1 MKADSE
7 AKSRVLELHKIINEH
22 SYNYHTEDN
31 PIISDSEYDDL
42 FNELIELEANYP
54 DLSFSHSPTQRVGS
68 KPLDGFTKVDHL
80 TAMLSLENAFNNKDL
95 QDFDNRIKE
104 RLISEENIS
113 FSCEPKLDGIAV
125 NLIYK
130 EGYLHQATTRG
141 DGKTGE
147 DITHNIRT
155 IPSIP
160 LSLRVTEIEPPKLIE
175 IRGEVF
181 IDIEDFKKINRNAK
195 SSSEKVFANPRN
207 AAAGSLRQLDSKITA
222 SRPLKFFAH
231 GLGSLDYG
239 KNHSIQTQMEVFD
252 FYRSWGLPI
261 NPLTE
266 LSRDINECISYFTK
280 IEGLRAQLPYEIDG
294 VVFKVNSFKMQESLG
309 QVSRAPRWAIARKF
323 PAEVGSTKVKSIT
336 FQVGRV
342 GSITPV
348 AEFEPLNL
356 GGVVVSHAS
365 IHNFDE
371 IERLDVREGDS
382 VQIKR
387 AGDVIPQ
394 IIKVDLSKRHKSSKK
409 IKAPSQCP
417 SCDNRLI
424 KLEDEAIL
432 RCNAGKN
439 CPAQKT
445 ESIRHYVSRN
455 ALNIDGLGEKIIELL
470 VQKSLISDFSD
481 LYNLNKEALVE
492 LEGFAEKSAT
502 NLLESIEKSKETTL
516 ARFIYALG
524 IREVG
529 EATALNLSINFQ
541 DIDKLLMASKEEL
554 IEINDIGP
562 IVADHIF
569 EFFSNGDNKEL
580 IDKLL
585 KSGVIFQ
592 EVQAQSDNL
601 FSSKVIVITGSFK
614 GIARSQLKE
623 ELIRSGARVSGS
635 VSSRTD
641 YLIAGEKPGSK
652 LKKAVD
658 LGIEVLEEDKVLEI
672 LANQR

>member
-1 MKADSE
+1 MKVDSE
-7 AKSRVLELHKIINEH
+7 VKSRVLELHKIINEH
-22 SYNYHTEDN
+22 SYNYHSLDN
-31 PIISDSEYDDL
+31 PTIEDSEYDAL
-42 FNELIELEANYP
+42 FNELLELEAKYP
-54 DLSFSHSPTQRVGS
+54 SLSLSHSPTQRIGS
-68 KPLDGFTKVDHL
+68 EPLEGFNKVDHL
-80 TAMLSLENAFNNKDL
+80 TPMLSLENAFNTKDL
-95 QDFDNRIKE
+95 EDFNKRIME
-104 RLISEENIS
+104 RLVSENQVN

-160 LSLRVTEIEPPKLIE
+160 LSLLESKIKAPSLIE

-181 IDIEDFKKINRNAK
+181 IDIKDFKEINKKAK
-195 SSSEKVFANPRN
+195 ADSEKIFANPRN
-207 AAAGSLRQLDSKITA
+207 AAAGSLRQLDPRVAA

-231 GLGSLDYG
+231 GIGSLDFG
-239 KNHSIQTQMEVFD
+239 KDTSPKTQMEVFD
-252 FYRSWGLPI
+252 CYVSWGLPI

-266 LSRDINECISYFTK
+266 QANDINECISYFKK
-280 IEGLRAQLPYEIDG
+280 IESLRGQLTYEIDG
-294 VVFKVNSFKMQESLG
+294 VVFKVNSFDMQQSLG

-323 PAEVGSTKVKSIT
+323 PAEVGSTKVKSIS

-348 AEFEPLNL
+348 AEFEPLNI

-371 IERLDVREGDS
+371 IERLDVREGDT

-394 IIKVDLSKRHKSSKK
+394 IIKVDLSKRKK
-409 IKAPSQCP
+409 DLQKVKPPTACP
-417 SCDNRLI
+417 SCNSKLI
-424 KLEDEAIL
+424 KLENEAIL
-432 RCNAGKN
+432 RCNAGTN

-455 ALNIDGLGEKIIELL
+455 ALNIDGLGERIIELL
-470 VQKSLISDFSD
+470 VQNNLVSSLPD
-481 LYNLNKEALVE
+481 LYLLKKKDLLE
-492 LEGFAEKSAT
+492 LEGFAEKSASK
-502 NLLESIEKSKETTL
+502 LLNSIENSKETTL
-516 ARFIYALG
+516 SRFIYALG

-529 EATALNLSINFQ
+529 EATALSLSLNFLN
-541 DIDKLLMASKEEL
+541 IERFLLASKEEL

-562 IVADHIF
+562 IAADHI
-569 EFFSNGDNKEL
+569 SNYLSKKDNQNQIK
-580 IDKLL
+580 KLL
-585 KSGVIFQ
+585 KLGIKLQ
-592 EVQAQSDNL
+592 EVQIQSDNL
-601 FSSKVIVITGSFK
+601 LSAKVVVITGSFA

-623 ELIRSGARVSGS
+623 ELIRAGARVSSS
-635 VSSRTD
+635 VSKRTD
-641 YLIAGEKPGSK
+641 YLVAGEKPGSK
-652 LKKAVD
+652 LKKALD
-658 LGIEVLEEDKVLEI
+658 LEVEVLEEDDVLRI
-672 LANQR
+672 LKQQ

>member
-1 MKADSE
+1 MKVDSE
-7 AKSRVLELHKIINEH
+7 VKSRVLELHKIINEH
-22 SYNYHTEDN
+22 SYNYHSLDKPTIE
-31 PIISDSEYDDL
+31 DSEYDAL
-42 FNELIELEANYP
+42 FNELLELEAKYP
-54 DLSFSHSPTQRVGS
+54 SLSLSHSPTQRIGS
-68 KPLDGFTKVDHL
+68 EPLEGFNKVDHL
-80 TAMLSLENAFNNKDL
+80 TPMLSLENAFNTKDL
-95 QDFDNRIKE
+95 EDFNKRIME
-104 RLISEENIS
+104 RLVSENQVN

-160 LSLRVTEIEPPKLIE
+160 LSLLKSKIKAPSLIE

-181 IDIEDFKKINRNAK
+181 IDIKDFNEINEKAK
-195 SSSEKVFANPRN
+195 VDSEKIFANPRN
-207 AAAGSLRQLDSKITA
+207 AAAGSLRQLDPRVAA

-231 GLGSLDYG
+231 GIGSLDFG
-239 KNHSIQTQMEVFD
+239 KDTSPKTQMEVFD
-252 FYRSWGLPI
+252 CYVSWGLPI

-266 LSRDINECISYFTK
+266 QANDINECISYFKK
-280 IEGLRAQLPYEIDG
+280 IESLRGQLPYEIDG
-294 VVFKVNSFKMQESLG
+294 VVFKVDSFDMQQSLG

-323 PAEVGSTKVKSIT
+323 PAEVGSTKVKSIS

-348 AEFEPLNL
+348 AEFEPLNI

-371 IERLDVREGDS
+371 IERLDVREGDT

-394 IIKVDLSKRHKSSKK
+394 IIKVDLSKRKK
-409 IKAPSQCP
+409 DLQKVKPPTACP
-417 SCDNRLI
+417 SCNSKLI
-424 KLEDEAIL
+424 KLENEAIL
-432 RCNAGKN
+432 RCNAGTN

-455 ALNIDGLGEKIIELL
+455 ALNIDGLGERIIELL
-470 VQKSLISDFSD
+470 VQNNLVSSLPD
-481 LYNLNKEALVE
+481 LYLLKKKDLLE
-492 LEGFAEKSAT
+492 LEGFAEKSASK
-502 NLLESIEKSKETTL
+502 LLNSIENSKETTL
-516 ARFIYALG
+516 SRFIYALG

-529 EATALNLSINFQ
+529 EATALSLSLNFLN
-541 DIDKLLMASKEEL
+541 IERFLLASKEEL

-562 IVADHIF
+562 IAADHI
-569 EFFSNGDNKEL
+569 SNYLSKKDNQNQIK
-580 IDKLL
+580 KLL
-585 KSGVIFQ
+585 KLGIKLQ
-592 EVQAQSDNL
+592 EVQIQSDNL
-601 FSSKVIVITGSFK
+601 LSAKVVVITGSFA

-623 ELIRSGARVSGS
+623 ELIRAGARVSSS
-635 VSSRTD
+635 VSKRTD
-641 YLIAGEKPGSK
+641 YLVAGEKPGSK
-652 LKKAVD
+652 LKKALD
-658 LGIEVLEEDKVLEI
+658 LEVEVLEEDDVLRI
-672 LANQR
+672 LKQQ